1 MDSDALSPDDSSTK
15 VGVSHGRDGPLRVL
29 FVNTSVSGGG
39 AGKSLATTLRHMD
52 RTRIEPTVLL
62 PEAGTIGAALAAD
75 GIDPVYDPLLP
86 ERFGKTRL
94 SSIPRWAK
102 NPITERAINLSLFP
116 RFARHIA
123 GVAEYR
129 QVDLIHANHV
139 ILNQPCVSA
148 GRLAKTPVV
157 LHMRDIVSPLE
168 RWHFARLAAREPLV
182 RKLICVS
189 HAVASQ
195 YLETGKT
202 EVIYNTV
209 DLAHFD
215 ASRIAGRLRSG
226 FGLCGEPLLLGF
238 FGRLVRWKGVDLLLH
253 AFSSFRKSH
262 PDVNVKLAVVGGN
275 DPSLRHDLLAEL
287 QALAHELD
295 IGEDCVFCGFQP
307 DIRPFVVDFD
317 VSVLPSLKPEPF
329 GRAVVEAMA
338 LGVPVIA
345 ADHGGAAELVEDGY
359 NGLRFMPGDAGALA
373 EALARLLM
381 DEDLRKRMQDNARR
395 YVVQH
400 CDAVAG
406 GERFTRAILA
416 AAG

>member
-1 MDSDALSPDDSSTK
+1 MPGDYPRVRAGHRRAP
-15 VGVSHGRDGPLRVL
+15 RPLRVL

-39 AGKSLATTLRHMD
+39 AGKSLVTMLKHLD
-52 RTRIEPTVLL
+52 RARIEPIVLL
-62 PEAGTIGAALAAD
+62 PEAGSIGASLA
-75 GIDPVYDPLLP
+75 YDDIETLYDSLLP
-86 ERFGKTRL
+86 ERFGRAKL
-94 SSIPRWAK
+94 PGIPGCLR
-102 NPITERAINLSLFP
+102 NPVSERVINLSLFP

-123 GVAEYR
+123 RIAQQRE
-129 QVDLIHANHV
+129 VDLIHANHV

-148 GRLAKTPVV
+148 GRLANTPVV
-157 LHMRDIVSPLE
+157 LHMRDIVSPPE

-182 RKLICVS
+182 RRLVCVS
-189 HAVASQ
+189 RAVAAQ
-195 YLETGKT
+195 YLATGKT

-209 DLAHFD
+209 DLEHFD
-215 ASRIAGRLRSG
+215 ASGVAGRLRSD
-226 FGLCGEPLLLGF
+226 FGVPDEQLLLGF
-238 FGRLVRWKGVDLLLH
+238 FGRLVRWKGVHLLLR
-253 AFSSFRKSH
+253 AFSSFRNAH

-287 QALAHELD
+287 QALAHELG
-295 IGEDCVFCGFQP
+295 IGGDCIFCGFQQ

-345 ADHGGAAELVEDGY
+345 SDHGGAAELVKDGY
-359 NGLRFMPGDAGALA
+359 NGLRFAPGDA
-373 EALARLLM
+373 EALAQALGRLLT
-381 DEDLRKRMQDNARR
+381 DADLRGRMQGNARR

-400 CDAVAG
+400 CDAAAG
-406 GERFTRAILA
+406 AERFTRALLA